1 MRSCVVL
8 YFDTGTS
15 YAFLTGLSAGI
26 MGAYYSQHRR
36 KHWKHLKD
44 EEGGQGQ
51 NTLKEGG

>member
-26 MGAYYSQHRR
+26 MGAYYSQHRG